1 MSDHPNS
8 STANTTSASQA
19 LDPTDKASV
28 SNELEERLI
37 AAEYKIWKKNTPY
50 LYDFVMTHSL
60 EWPSLTCQWLPKVKP
75 IGGGG
80 GTGGESTAAAVEHSL
95 LVGTHTAAGDQNYLM
110 VASVNLPKGTAV
122 LDNRR
127 GDGQD
132 ADDEEEEENNVNA
145 STAATY
151 DEETG
156 EMGGFGS
163 ASAGSSSAA
172 TIGKIEVRMKVKHE
186 GEVNCA
192 RYMPQNSFVVASR
205 GPDSDVYVW
214 DLSKHSSFPDEK
226 TDSKPCPQVVCK
238 GHSKEGYGMCWSPH
252 KEGML
257 LTGSF
262 DQTVCLWDV
271 NAAISAKGS
280 TSGTEVNPLSTM
292 RGHTDFV
299 EDVDWHHRDMNLIG
313 SVGDDKAIM
322 IWDVRQ
328 INPEKPMHVVEKA
341 HTDDINSIAF
351 NPVNEYIFATGSADM
366 TVGLWDMRN
375 MKTPLRRFIG
385 HTDQVYNVEWAPFNE
400 SILASCSTDRR
411 VGIWDLSR
419 IGMEQTPEDAEDGPP
434 ELLFLHGGHTSKVS
448 DISWNMNDEWTI
460 SSVSEDNV
468 LQVWNMAEEIYAL
481 DEDCN
486 MVDDD
491 DDEEEEKV
499 EEEEKKKN
507 GGDDMDVDKDG
518 TQNKKAK
525 LT

>member
-8 STANTTSASQA
+8 STANTTNIPQA

-37 AAEYKIWKKNTPY
+37 DAEYKIWKKNTPY

-75 IGGGG
+75 VGGGG
-80 GTGGESTAAAVEHSL
+80 GTDSTAAAVEHSVL
-95 LVGTHTAAGDQNYLM
+95 IGTHTAAGDQNYLM
-110 VASVNLPKGTAV
+110 VASVNLPKGDAV
-122 LDNRR
+122 VDNRQDDGDDGNDD
-127 GDGQD
+127 GDGD
-132 ADDEEEEENNVNA
+132 GKKAAVDISA

-151 DEETG
+151 DEEKN
-156 EMGGFGS
+156 EMGGFGN
-163 ASAGSSSAA
+163 AAAGSSSAA
-172 TIGKIEVRMKVKHE
+172 IGKIEIRMKVKHE

-192 RYMPQNSFVVASR
+192 RYMPQNHFVVASR

-214 DLSKHSSFPDEK
+214 DLSKHSSFPDEN
-226 TDSKPCPQVVCK
+226 SKPCPQVVCK
-238 GHSKEGYGMCWSPH
+238 GHLKEGYGVCWSPH

-280 TSGTEVNPLSTM
+280 TSGTEVNPLSTFS
-292 RGHTDFV
+292 GHTDFV
-299 EDVDWHHRDMNLIG
+299 EDVDWHHRDMNLVG

-322 IWDVRQ
+322 IWDVRN
-328 INPEKPMHVVEKA
+328 INPNKPVHRVEDA
-341 HTDDINSIAF
+341 HTDDVNSIAF
-351 NPVNEYIFATGSADM
+351 NPVNEYLLATGSADM

-375 MKTPLRRFIG
+375 MKNPLQRFRG
-385 HTDQVYNVEWAPFNE
+385 HSDQVYNVEWAPFNE

-419 IGMEQTPEDAEDGPP
+419 IGMEQSPEDAEDGPP

-481 DEDCN
+481 DEDCY
-486 MVDDD
+486 MVDADEDD
-491 DDEEEEKV
+491 
-499 EEEEKKKN
+499 
-507 GGDDMDVDKDG
+507 GDDKEDEGGVQG
-518 TQNKKAK
+518 KKAK
-525 LT
+525 IT